1 MLEDTR
7 DTYRIAGSTIR
18 EWEDRLKR
26 TGSLEA
32 DTPERAHKRID
43 PEKLKKYVPE
53 HPDAYLKE
61 MAEVFSCSS
70 AAIDKAL
77 KRLHINRKKRRPGT
91 ENKTLPR

>member
-1 MLEDTR
+1 MGRSAQTNGIIGGGR
-7 DTYRIAGSTIR
+7 PGKSTQ
-18 EWEDRLKR
+18 K
-26 TGSLEA
+26 
-32 DTPERAHKRID
+32 ID
-43 PEKLKKYVPE
+43 PEKLKKNVPE

-61 MAEVFSCSS
+61 IAEVFSCSS